1 MPPELAQSF
10 LKAEVEIMPDMPAP
24 DTPMADETPH
34 DTVDI
39 TAQLC
44 PMTFVRTRLALDRL
58 QPGQILAVRLQGEEP
73 RRNVPRTAAEQGHQV
88 LGKAENEDG
97 SATLL
102 IRKGG

>member
-1 MPPELAQSF
+1 MTQSCV
-10 LKAEVEIMPDMPAP
+10 KAEGKIMPHMTAP
-24 DTPMADETPH
+24 DRTEAD

-58 QPGQILAVRLQGEEP
+58 QPGQVLAVRLKGEEP
-73 RRNVPRTAAEQGHQV
+73 RRNVPRTATDQGHQV
-88 LGKAENEDG
+88 LAETDNGDG